1 MSTTVDVNT
10 NMDPSTSNIADPL
23 TSNLRVATFS
33 IALFD
38 IIQTIPGE
46 IQLYRKQIKNGRM
59 SLVCFLFIVVRYVSI
74 ASLVLNGVGFYGS
87 KFTMES
93 CVKFRLA
100 PPVTKMI
107 AGIACQCIIF
117 LRTWAI
123 SRKSRP
129 VLITL
134 GVLFVACLPFL
145 VLGNVYAR
153 NPYVQNGSCIA
164 KQAKNTFNTAPM
176 YYGAMSGFDLVAC
189 AIATYY
195 LLDLNTKTS
204 MSGFSRKVL
213 KHGLIYAFG
222 TTFANII
229 VLMAVCHVKY
239 IEKLGAF
246 LSVAITM
253 IMAQHLVLST
263 QNFNDSTSAHY
274 SSGQNLPSSG
284 ARPPFHGGKAFLSDS
299 GKTRPSSSVVVRGPG
314 GGGRTGHMG
323 TDTFEL
329 GVRIQTETHMDN
341 GEDIGARTVDLQKV
355 DSRSS
360 TTGASGKGVPVQYD
374 PERGYGNYDEDDTRK
389 YDHDVKP
396 LR

>member
-1 MSTTVDVNT
+1 MNATIVAATTGT
-10 NMDPSTSNIADPL
+10 MDPSTSNIDNL
-23 TSNLRVATFS
+23 ITSNLRVATFS

-38 IIQTIPGE
+38 VVQTIPGE

-74 ASLVLNGVGFYGS
+74 VSLVLNGVGFYGS
-87 KFTMES
+87 MFTMES

-134 GVLFVACLPFL
+134 GVLFVSCLPFL
-145 VLGNVYAR
+145 IVGNVYAR
-153 NPYVQNGSCIA
+153 GPYVQSGSCIA
-164 KQAKNTFNTAPM
+164 KQARGTFNSAPM
-176 YYGAMSGFDLVAC
+176 YYGAMAGFDLVAC
-189 AIATYY
+189 GIATYY
-195 LLDLNTKTS
+195 LMDLNTQTS
-204 MSGFSRKVL
+204 MSGFTRKVL

-222 TTFANII
+222 TTLTNVI

-239 IEKLGAF
+239 VEKLGAF

-263 QNFNDSTSAHY
+263 QNFNDSTSAAHF
-274 SSGQNLPSSG
+274 SSSRGPPSG
-284 ARPPFHGGKAFLSDS
+284 GRPFQGKGFLSES
-299 GKTRPSSSVVVRGPG
+299 GKTRPTSSIVARGPG
-314 GGGRTGHMG
+314 GRSGLP

-329 GVRIQTETHMDN
+329 GVRVETETHMDN
-341 GEDIGARTVDLQKV
+341 GEDLGARTVDLKRV

-360 TTGASGKGVPVQYD
+360 TTDASGKGVPVQYD
-374 PERGYGNYDEDDTRK
+374 PERGYGQYDEDDTRQ
-389 YDHDVKP
+389 YDRDAKP

>member
-1 MSTTVDVNT
+1 
-10 NMDPSTSNIADPL
+10 MDASTSNIADPL

-38 IIQTIPGE
+38 VIQTIPGE
-46 IQLYRKQIKNGRM
+46 IRLYRKQVKNGRM

-74 ASLVLNGVGFYGS
+74 VSLVLNGVGFYGS
-87 KFTMES
+87 SFTLES
-93 CVKFRLA
+93 CTKFRLA
-100 PPVTKMI
+100 PPVTKMV

-123 SRKSRP
+123 SRKSRG

-134 GVLFVACLPFL
+134 GALFVACLPFL
-145 VLGNVYAR
+145 ILGNVYAR

-164 KQAKNTFNTAPM
+164 KQARGTFNSAPM

-189 AIATYY
+189 GIATYY
-195 LLDLNTKTS
+195 LMDLNTQSS
-204 MSGFSRKVL
+204 MSGFTRKVL

-229 VLMAVCHVKY
+229 VLMAVSHVKY

-263 QNFNDSTSAHY
+263 QSFNDSTSGHY
-274 SSGQNLPSSG
+274 SSAREPPSSG
-284 ARPPFHGGKAFLSDS
+284 GRPPFQAKGYLSES
-299 GKTRPSSSVVVRGPG
+299 GKTRPASSIVVRGPG
-314 GGGRTGHMG
+314 GRNGHAMA

-329 GVRIQTETHMDN
+329 GVRIQTETHMDS
-341 GEDIGARTVDLQKV
+341 GVDIGARTVDLQKV
-355 DSRSS
+355 ESRSS

-374 PERGYGNYDEDDTRK
+374 PERGYDHYDEDDTRQ
-389 YDHDVKP
+389 YDRDAKP
-396 LR
+396 LH